1 MRPSSSA
8 SMVVLAFNL
17 NIGAPPLAEVS
28 GNSLRAL
35 SSTLKIEQF
44 AEEAAF
50 FLLFIMLIR
59 RVVGVVDVVLGTI
72 ARVVVALWGR
82 LGLPVGLAWRLG
94 SLGNGSCLGGA
105 VD

>member
-1 MRPSSSA
+1 
-8 SMVVLAFNL
+8 MVVLAFYL
-17 NIGAPPLAEVS
+17 DVGPPPLAEVS

-35 SSTLKIEQF
+35 SSILKIEQV

-50 FLLFIMLIR
+50 FLLFVMLVR

-82 LGLPVGLAWRLG
+82 LGLSVGLAWRLG
-94 SLGNGSCLGGA
+94 RLGGGRCLSGA
-105 VD
+105 FD